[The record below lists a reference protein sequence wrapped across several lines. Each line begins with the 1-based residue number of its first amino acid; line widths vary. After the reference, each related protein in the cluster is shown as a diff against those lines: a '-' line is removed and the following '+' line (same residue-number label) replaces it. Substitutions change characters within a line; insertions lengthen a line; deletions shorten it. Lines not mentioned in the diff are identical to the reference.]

1 MHVFATLRAL
11 CYLRELTP
19 TWFRSPEID
28 KNEHARFPPSCLQS
42 LSTLDKD
49 QHSDVVAFYTD
60 SRKALDKVSHYLLLC
75 KVASVGVNGC
85 LLELLHDYLSD
96 QKQIVRVDNVSS
108 RPKDVTSG
116 VPQGSLLGPLLFCI
130 FINDLPEALAFSDS
144 YLFADD
150 LKFLSVNLTE
160 LQVQTDL
167 QSLEIW
173 VNKNR
178 MALATDNCATLT
190 FRGKDTIFKLFGE
203 SLKTEANVRN
213 LGISLTN
220 DLTWNMHI
228 SKKVA
233 KANGVL
239 YLLRKNVSQSV
250 GARIKIG
257 LYKSLVLPNLL
268 QCIHLSKAS
277 MIILEK
283 LQKRAVKWICGT
295 GKYGQ
300 QLRFLNILSLSM
312 LIQILNLLTLTNFR
326 TNFCTSNPTTVT
338 LLQSQTAPSRNKE
351 VFKLPKIR
359 TEKAR
364 NEFVFRTSRLANR
377 VNQHAKF
384 EEPVGLKRRLIKL
397 FWRVVEAT
405 YDELNSC
412 TWLIACD
419 CQNCREKWTIF

>member
-1 MHVFATLRAL
+1 MYSPLYEHFVTFLSSRQHGFVRQKSTITNMLAFLQAVYKAL
-11 CYLRELTP
+11 V
-19 TWFRSPEID
+19 
-28 KNEHARFPPSCLQS
+28 
-42 LSTLDKD
+42 KD

-60 SRKALDKVSHYLLLC
+60 FSKVFDKVSDYLLLC
-75 KVASVGVNGC
+75 KVASLGVNGC
-85 LLELLHDYLSD
+85 LLKLLHDYLSD
-96 QKQIVRVDNVSS
+96 RKQIVRVDNVSS

-116 VPQGSLLGPLLFCI
+116 VLQGSLLGTLLFCI

-144 YLFADD
+144 YLFAGD

-160 LQVQTDL
+160 IQVQTDL

-178 MALATDNCATLT
+178 MALATDKCAKLT
-190 FRGKDTIFKLFGE
+190 FRGKDTIVKRFGE
-203 SLKTEANVRN
+203 PLKTEANVKD
-213 LGISLTN
+213 LGITLTS

-228 SKKVA
+228 SKQVA

-239 YLLRKNVSQSV
+239 YLLRGNVSHSV
-250 GARIKIG
+250 GARIKLG
-257 LYKSLVLPNLL
+257 LCKSLVLPILL
-268 QCIHLSKAS
+268 YGIQCIHLSKAS

-283 LQKRAVKWICGT
+283 LQKKAVKWICGT

-300 QLRFLNILSLSM
+300 QLRFLNILPLPM
-312 LIQILNLLTLTNFR
+312 HIQILNLLTLSNFR

-338 LLQSQTAPSRNKE
+338 LLQSQTAPSRSKE
-351 VFKLPKIR
+351 IFKLPKIK

-377 VNQHAKF
+377 INQHANF

-397 FWRVVEAT
+397 FWRVV
-405 YDELNSC
+405 
-412 TWLIACD
+412 
-419 CQNCREKWTIF
+419 

>member
-1 MHVFATLRAL
+1 MLAFLQAVFRA
-11 CYLRELTP
+11 
-19 TWFRSPEID
+19 
-28 KNEHARFPPSCLQS
+28 
-42 LSTLDKD
+42 LDKD

-60 SRKALDKVSHYLLLC
+60 FSKAFDKVSHYFLLC
-75 KVASVGVNGC
+75 KVASLGVNGC

-96 QKQIVRVDNVSS
+96 RKQIVRVDNVSS

-116 VPQGSLLGPLLFCI
+116 VPQGSFLGPLLFCI

-178 MALATDNCATLT
+178 MALATDKCAKLT

-203 SLKTEANVRN
+203 PLKTEANVRD
-213 LGISLTN
+213 LGITLTS

-239 YLLRKNVSQSV
+239 YLLRRNVSQSV
-250 GARIKIG
+250 GARIKLG
-257 LYKSLVLPNLL
+257 LYKSLVLPILL
-268 QCIHLSKAS
+268 YGIQCIHLSKAS

-300 QLRFLNILSLSM
+300 QLRFLNILPLPM
-312 LIQILNLLTLTNFR
+312 HIQILNLLTLSNFR

-338 LLQSQTAPSRNKE
+338 LLQSQTAPSRSKE
-351 VFKLPKIR
+351 VFKLPKTR

-377 VNQHAKF
+377 VNQHANF
-384 EEPVGLKRRLIKL
+384 EEPVGLKSRLIKL